1 MEKLDLRY
9 YAKIH
14 SIESFGT
21 VDGPGIRFVIFL
33 QGCHL
38 KCKYCHN
45 RDTWDMNCGNYESLD
60 DVFNKI
66 LRYKNYIYPN
76 GGVTVTGGEPLLQVK
91 FLIELFKKLKA
102 ENIHT
107 CIDTSGMV
115 AITEDIKTLLSLTDL
130 VLLDIKHIDPVK
142 SKNLVGFSNERE
154 LTFAKYLSDNGIHM
168 WIRQVLIPG
177 YTDDKSD
184 LLKLKDF
191 ISSLKT
197 VDKIEILPYHD
208 MGKYK
213 WKELGLKYELEDV
226 KVANDDDVKRAK
238 KILGISQN
246 FFSYLIGIYS
256 SNIQLILSQVNDWS
270 NRNTDNAR
278 TDVKFL
284 SGTDRNVDDG
294 YQIPEAFWWDKNDDG
309 KEDEGEQLTGYWI
322 TKYQLSR
329 EEKEARIEA
338 EISPSSDCIHVKDIK
353 GTLITESE
361 TNSTKIKYE
370 YYLNG
375 ELKHEGTSSTEK
387 RQDFIKL

>member
-9 YAKIH
+9 YAKVH

-21 VDGPGIRFVIFL
+21 VDGPRIRFVIFL

-45 RDTWDMNCGNYESLD
+45 RDTWDINCGNYESLD
-60 DVFNKI
+60 DIFNKI

-130 VLLDIKHIDPVK
+130 VLLDIKHIDPIK

-154 LTFAKYLSDNGIHM
+154 LAFAKYLSDNGIHM

-177 YTDDKSD
+177 YTDDESD

-191 ISSLKT
+191 ISGLEN

-213 WKELGLKYELEDV
+213 WKELGLKYELDDV
-226 KVANDDDVKRAK
+226 RVANDDDVKRAK
-238 KILGISQN
+238 KILGIS
-246 FFSYLIGIYS
+246 
-256 SNIQLILSQVNDWS
+256 
-270 NRNTDNAR
+270 
-278 TDVKFL
+278 
-284 SGTDRNVDDG
+284 
-294 YQIPEAFWWDKNDDG
+294 
-309 KEDEGEQLTGYWI
+309 
-322 TKYQLSR
+322 
-329 EEKEARIEA
+329 
-338 EISPSSDCIHVKDIK
+338 
-353 GTLITESE
+353 
-361 TNSTKIKYE
+361 
-370 YYLNG
+370 
-375 ELKHEGTSSTEK
+375 
-387 RQDFIKL
+387 